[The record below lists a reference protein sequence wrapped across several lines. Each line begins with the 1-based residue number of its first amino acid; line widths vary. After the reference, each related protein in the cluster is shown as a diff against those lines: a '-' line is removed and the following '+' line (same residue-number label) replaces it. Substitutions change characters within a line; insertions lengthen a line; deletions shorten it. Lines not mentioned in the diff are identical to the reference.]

1 MRRRGLNFR
10 RRKRTINL
18 SALQGATVWIGEIIL
33 AFVVGC
39 MVVWFFGYS
48 LSNVVESMEPT
59 LKSGDKVL
67 INRLIYEVKSPSYG
81 DLIVFKPNGN
91 QNAHYHI
98 KRVVGKPGDTVTIK
112 SGRVFVNGE
121 LLNETVQT
129 ESMQDA
135 GLAEEGVKL
144 GTDEYFVL
152 GDNRNNSEDS
162 RSANIGNVKKEDIL
176 GRAWFV
182 VTPGERFGWLK

>member
-1 MRRRGLNFR
+1 M
-10 RRKRTINL
+10 L
-18 SALQGATVWIGEIIL
+18 S
-33 AFVVGC
+33 
-39 MVVWFFGYS
+39 GY
-48 LSNVVESMEPT
+48 
-59 LKSGDKVL
+59 
-67 INRLIYEVKSPSYG
+67 
-81 DLIVFKPNGN
+81 
-91 QNAHYHI
+91 
-98 KRVVGKPGDTVTIK
+98 K